1 MAKAKKLPSGNW
13 RCFAYLGKD
22 RNGKAIRKSFTAS
35 SKKDAEELAKRCEA
49 VEKDSMRSL
58 IDKDCTVRIAVEK
71 YIVKK
76 KAGVEQKKISPS
88 TIRGYEKMME
98 NNIEMIADIPCLKI
112 DDRILNKWVDSLS
125 EELSPKSVRNVYYL
139 VTAALKDVIPRSRVL
154 DFRVDLPTLSKK
166 KVVVPTEDDIQK
178 LLKFLKENDYQFY
191 CAVMLAAFGT
201 LRRSEICALTSD
213 DIDRKHNVVSV
224 NKALVE
230 DYRGGFILK
239 DTKTELSERDV
250 VLPSFVIEALP
261 ETEGKIIDCQPT
273 WITIHFGRV
282 LSDLG
287 IPHFRFHDLRHYSA
301 SIMHFL
307 GAPNETI
314 MHRGGWASDYCLN
327 QHYRGN
333 MSEYDKTFTD
343 KLNEHFENKFGA

>member
-1 MAKAKKLPSGNW
+1 MAKAKMLPSGNW
-13 RCFAYLGKD
+13 RCIAYLGKD
-22 RNGKAIRKSFTAS
+22 NNGKKIQKSFTAS
-35 SKKDAEELAKRCEA
+35 TKKGAEELAKRCESI
-49 VEKDSMRSL
+49 EKDSMRSL
-58 IDKDCTVRIAVEK
+58 TDKDCTVRLAVER
-71 YIVKK
+71 YIKK
-76 KAGVEQKKISPS
+76 KKDGVSVKKISPS

-98 NNIEMIADIPCLKI
+98 NNIDMIADVPCLKL
-112 DDRILNKWVDSLS
+112 DDRILNRWIESLN
-125 EELSPKSVRNVYYL
+125 EELSAKSIRNVYYL
-139 VTAALKDVIPRSRVL
+139 VTAALKDVIPRSRVI
-154 DFRVDLPTLSKK
+154 DFRVELPSAPKK

-178 LLKFLKENDYQFY
+178 LLKYLKENDYQFY
-191 CAVMLAAFGT
+191 CAVILAAFGT
-201 LRRSEICALTSD
+201 LRRSEICALTSE
-213 DIDRKHNVVSV
+213 DIDRKNNTVSI

-239 DTKTELSERDV
+239 DTKTELSNRDV
-250 VLPSFVIEALP
+250 VLPSFVIDALP
-261 ETEGKIIDCQPT
+261 DKEGKIIDVLPT

-282 LSDLG
+282 LTELD

-343 KLNEHFENKFGA
+343 KLNEHFEKKFAM